1 MFYHT
6 TELPIK
12 TWLVGIQ
19 TMHGVSKP
27 YYARPDQRMM
37 FDVQSMQ
44 HKCAWCM
51 KCLYYVK
58 ATLKLHF
65 LPLYIEARSVLPQVY
80 YTIGILQQVFPT
92 AVPTGVLPNQYTGQN
107 KVFSRGL

>member
-1 MFYHT
+1 
-6 TELPIK
+6 
-12 TWLVGIQ
+12 
-19 TMHGVSKP
+19 
-27 YYARPDQRMM
+27 
-37 FDVQSMQ
+37 
-44 HKCAWCM
+44 M

-65 LPLYIEARSVLPQVY
+65 LPLYIEARSVLREVY

-92 AVPTGVLPNQYTGQN
+92 AVPILESCQISIQAQN